1 MGKPNKT
8 QVLIKQEL
16 EARQSELAQI
26 EGGIQQR
33 EKELSAL
40 TQARLKTIGA
50 IEQLKDLEK

>member
-8 QVLIKQEL
+8 QVLIQQEL

-26 EGGIQQR
+26 EGGLQQR

>member
-8 QVLIKQEL
+8 QVLIQQEL
-16 EARQSELAQI
+16 KTRQSELAQI

-33 EKELSAL
+33 EQELSAL